1 MPAKPEATTT
11 LGLERFAPEAKAL
24 VAGAQALAD
33 ERKHAEVQPLHFL
46 ARGLER
52 DTAVLEVFRRAAS
65 NSVELVAAVE
75 RSLAALPKSNE
86 PAYLAPSM
94 LDLLERAEREAE
106 RERSRTV
113 QLEHLLNAL
122 SQEIRGP
129 AGELLGAFGV
139 APGSLRA
146 HTAVLRETPR
156 TAGRP
161 GNAASPV
168 EQYTRDLV
176 DDARRGKIDAVI
188 GRDAEVRRV
197 LTILERRHKSH
208 PLLVGEPGVG

>member
-46 ARGLER
+46 ARALER
-52 DTAVLEVFRRAAS
+52 DPGVLEVFRRAAS
-65 NSVELVAAVE
+65 NSVELAAAVE
-75 RSLAALPKSNE
+75 RSLASLPKSKE
-86 PAYLAPSM
+86 PAYLAPAM

-146 HTAVLRETPR
+146 HVAALRETPR
-156 TAGRP
+156 AAPQTSTAVV
-161 GNAASPV
+161 PV
-168 EQYTRDLV
+168 EQYTRGLV
-176 DDARRGKIDAVI
+176 EDARRGDADPV
-188 GRDAEVRRV
+188 
-197 LTILERRHKSH
+197 
-208 PLLVGEPGVG
+208 